1 MLYQLSYTGPIGRKF
16 PFSAKGQYY
25 SNGDWIASAN
35 KNSTLAHVSLASI
48 MKLCYDEAA
57 MRGFAFAVV
66 RRLLIIIPVLWAVV
80 TLVFLLI
87 HIVPGDPAQT
97 LVGENATQEQYQAA
111 RAELGLDKPL
121 FTQYAD
127 YLRGL
132 VRGDWGT
139 NPVTRQPVLGRIISR
154 YPATIKLALAAMFLA
169 TLVSIP
175 LGVTAA
181 THRGSL
187 LDSASTLVALLGIS
201 LPSFALG
208 PLLVLIFS
216 VQLGITPVSGAG
228 GIDNLILPAVTL
240 GAGLSAILTRIVR
253 SSVLEELGEDYV
265 RTARA
270 KGLPERRVIYKH
282 VLKNGLIPVV
292 TVLGLQFGVL
302 LAGAIITE
310 RVFSWPGVGSLL
322 VDSISERDY
331 KLTQGCILVIA
342 ATYVLVNTATD
353 LIYRFLDPRIKV
365 D

>member
-1 MLYQLSYTGPIGRKF
+1 
-16 PFSAKGQYY
+16 
-25 SNGDWIASAN
+25 
-35 KNSTLAHVSLASI
+35 
-48 MKLCYDEAA
+48 
-57 MRGFAFAVV
+57 
-66 RRLLIIIPVLWAVV
+66 
-80 TLVFLLI
+80 
-87 HIVPGDPAQT
+87 VPGDPALQ
-97 LVGENATQEQYQAA
+97 LVGENASQEQIQAA
-111 RAELGLDKPL
+111 REQLGLDKPL
-121 FTQYAD
+121 ITQYAD
-127 YLRGL
+127 YWRGL
-132 VRGDWGT
+132 IKGEWGE
-139 NPVTRQPVLGRIISR
+139 NPVTRQTVLSRIASR
-154 YPATIKLALAAMFLA
+154 YPATIKLAIAAMFIA
-169 TLVSIP
+169 TLISIP

-181 THRGSL
+181 THRGSAI
-187 LDSASTLVALLGIS
+187 DSGSTLIALLGIS

-208 PLLVLIFS
+208 PLLILLFS
-216 VQLGITPVSGAG
+216 VELGVTPVSGAG
-228 GIDNLILPAVTL
+228 GLAHLILPAITL

-270 KGLPERRVIYKH
+270 KGLPERKVIYKH

-353 LIYRFLDPRIKV
+353 ILYRYLDPRIKV

>member
-1 MLYQLSYTGPIGRKF
+1 
-16 PFSAKGQYY
+16 
-25 SNGDWIASAN
+25 
-35 KNSTLAHVSLASI
+35 
-48 MKLCYDEAA
+48 
-57 MRGFAFAVV
+57 MRGLAFAVV
-66 RRLLIIIPVLWAVV
+66 RRLLLIIPVLWAVV

-87 HIVPGDPAQT
+87 HIVPGDPARQ
-97 LVGENATQEQYQAA
+97 LVGENASEEQVQAV
-111 RAELGLDKPL
+111 RSQLGLDKPL
-121 FTQYAD
+121 LTQYGD
-127 YLRGL
+127 YWRGL
-132 VRGDWGT
+132 IQGDWGE
-139 NPVTRQPVLGRIISR
+139 NPVTRQTVLSRISSR
-154 YPATIKLALAAMFLA
+154 YPATIKLAIAALFIA
-169 TLVSIP
+169 TVVSIP

-181 THRGSL
+181 THQGSL
-187 LDSASTLVALLGIS
+187 IDSGSTLVALLGIS

-208 PLLVLIFS
+208 PLLMLIFS
-216 VQLGITPVSGAG
+216 VELGVTPVSGAG
-228 GIDNLILPAVTL
+228 GLDSLILPAVTL

-270 KGLPERRVIYKH
+270 KGLPERTVIYKH

-342 ATYVLVNTATD
+342 VTYVLVNNATD
-353 LIYRFLDPRIKV
+353 LAYRFLDPRIKV

>member
-1 MLYQLSYTGPIGRKF
+1 MIER
-16 PFSAKGQYY
+16 
-25 SNGDWIASAN
+25 
-35 KNSTLAHVSLASI
+35 V
-48 MKLCYDEAA
+48 
-57 MRGFAFAVV
+57 MRQIAFAMV
-66 RRLLIIIPVLWAVV
+66 RRLLIVVPVLWAVV
-80 TLVFLLI
+80 TLVFFLI
-87 HIVPGDPAQT
+87 HIVPGDPARL
-97 LVGENATQEQYQAA
+97 LVGENASEEQVREVRVQ
-111 RAELGLDKPL
+111 LGLDKPL
-121 FTQYAD
+121 LTQYTD
-127 YLRGL
+127 YWRGL
-132 VRGDWGT
+132 LKGDWGV
-139 NPVTRQPVLGRIISR
+139 NPVTRAPVLGRIMSR
-154 YPATIKLALAAMFLA
+154 YPATIKLAIAAMLIA

-181 THRGSL
+181 THRGTFIDSL
-187 LDSASTLVALLGIS
+187 STLVALLGIS

-208 PLLVLIFS
+208 PLLILLFS
-216 VQLGITPVSGAG
+216 VELGITPVSGAG
-228 GIDNLILPAVTL
+228 GFDNLILPAVTL
-240 GAGLSAILTRIVR
+240 GAALSAILTRIVR

-342 ATYVLVNTATD
+342 TTYVLVNTATD
-353 LIYRFLDPRIKV
+353 IFYRFLDPRIKV

>member
-1 MLYQLSYTGPIGRKF
+1 MR
-16 PFSAKGQYY
+16 A
-25 SNGDWIASAN
+25 
-35 KNSTLAHVSLASI
+35 LAFF
-48 MKLCYDEAA
+48 AA
-57 MRGFAFAVV
+57 
-66 RRLLIIIPVLWAVV
+66 RRFVIILPVLWAVV

-87 HIVPGDPAQT
+87 HIVPGDPARQ
-97 LVGENATQEQYQAA
+97 LVGENATEEQYQTA
-111 RAELGLDKPL
+111 RSELGLDKPL
-121 FTQYAD
+121 LTQYSD
-127 YLRGL
+127 YWRGL

-139 NPVTRQPVLGRIISR
+139 NPVTRQAVLGRIASR
-154 YPATIKLALAAMFLA
+154 YPATIKLALTAMLIA
-169 TLVSIP
+169 TLISIP

-181 THRGSL
+181 THKGSFV
-187 LDSASTLVALLGIS
+187 DSFSTMIALLGIS

-216 VQLGITPVSGAG
+216 VDLGVTPVSGAG
-228 GIDNLILPAVTL
+228 SLANLILPAVTL
-240 GAGLSAILTRIVR
+240 GAAMSAILTRVVR
-253 SSVLEELGEDYV
+253 SSVLEELDEDYV

-270 KGLPERRVIYKH
+270 KGLPERTVIYKH

-342 ATYVLVNTATD
+342 ATYVLVNTGTD
-353 LIYRFLDPRIKV
+353 LAYRFLDPRIKL

>member
-1 MLYQLSYTGPIGRKF
+1 
-16 PFSAKGQYY
+16 
-25 SNGDWIASAN
+25 
-35 KNSTLAHVSLASI
+35 
-48 MKLCYDEAA
+48 
-57 MRGFAFAVV
+57 MRAFAFAII
-66 RRLLIIIPVLWAVV
+66 RRLLVVLPVLWAVV

-87 HIVPGDPAQT
+87 HIVPGDPARQ
-97 LVGENATQEQYQAA
+97 LVGENATEEQYQAA

-121 FTQYAD
+121 FTQYTD
-127 YLRGL
+127 YWKGL
-132 VRGDWGT
+132 ARGDWGE
-139 NPVTRQPVLGRIISR
+139 NPVTRESVLGRIAAR
-154 YPATIKLALAAMFLA
+154 YPATIKLALASMLIA
-169 TLVSIP
+169 TLLSIP

-181 THRGSL
+181 THRGSAI
-187 LDSASTLVALLGIS
+187 DSLSTLVALLGIS

-208 PLLVLIFS
+208 PLLILLFS
-216 VQLGITPVSGAG
+216 VELGITPVSGAG
-228 GIDNLILPAVTL
+228 GLDNLVLPAVTL
-240 GAGLSAILTRIVR
+240 GAALSAILTRIVR

-270 KGLPERRVIYKH
+270 KGLPERKVIYKH

-322 VDSISERDY
+322 VDSIGERDY
-331 KLTQGCILVIA
+331 KLTQGCILAIA
-342 ATYVLVNTATD
+342 TTYVLVNTATD

>member
-1 MLYQLSYTGPIGRKF
+1 LSYTGPLQEIRETDQEIDIKQPISHLQARRKSIHL
-16 PFSAKGQYY
+16 PRIVVCHKA
-25 SNGDWIASAN
+25 
-35 KNSTLAHVSLASI
+35 LLSLP
-48 MKLCYDEAA
+48 A
-57 MRGFAFAVV
+57 MREIAFAIL
-66 RRLLIIIPVLWAVV
+66 RRLLILVPVLWAVV

-87 HIVPGDPAQT
+87 HLVPGDPAE
-97 LVGENATQEQYQAA
+97 LLLGPNATPEQVEIVREQ
-111 RAELGLDKPL
+111 LGLNKPL
-121 FTQYAD
+121 LNQYKD
-127 YLRGL
+127 YWAGL
-132 VRGDWGT
+132 VRADWGT
-139 NPVTRQPVLGRIISR
+139 NPVTKKPVLERITSR
-154 YPATIKLALAAMFLA
+154 YPATIMLAVTAMCIA
-169 TLVSIP
+169 TLISIP

-181 THRGSL
+181 THRGSVI
-187 LDSASTLVALLGIS
+187 DSASTLVALLGIS

-208 PLLVLIFS
+208 PLLILLFS
-216 VQLGITPVSGAG
+216 VELGVTPVSGRGSIAH
-228 GIDNLILPAVTL
+228 IILPAVTL
-240 GAGLSAILTRIVR
+240 GAALSAILTRIVR

-270 KGLPERRVIYKH
+270 KGLPERKVIYKH

-342 ATYVLVNTATD
+342 ATYVLVNTLTD
-353 LIYRFLDPRIKV
+353 IVYRFLDPRIKV